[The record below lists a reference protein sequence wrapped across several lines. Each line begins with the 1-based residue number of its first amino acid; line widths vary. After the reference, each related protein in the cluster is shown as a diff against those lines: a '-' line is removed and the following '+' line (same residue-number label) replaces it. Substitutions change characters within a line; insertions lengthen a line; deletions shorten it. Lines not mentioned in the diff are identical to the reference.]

1 MRSIYSNAVE
11 VLVYVNETR
20 SGVLVMACLEMIKKA
35 AENQPQW
42 SVLPHNINQQKL
54 GRMNWNA
61 VHELFTQ
68 AVFRRSWVIQEI
80 VLGND
85 ITICYRMARLKI
97 EHINAAITALHSN
110 HARPSNS
117 SLGHQVWTAEAQEA
131 FNGGFQQL
139 FNLAL
144 VKARWVEGS
153 AELFIEVLRRFRGA
167 KATDQRDKV
176 YALLSLAPERYQAGL
191 MPDYSAT
198 NTVADVYKRV
208 ARLAADSSEIGL
220 LLSSAG
226 GPHEISGLPSWV
238 PDWSRESVRVID
250 SGLHHCSGSH
260 RWLPNV
266 EQPPDPNKLTVRGA
280 IVDKITKACPRWTPK
295 GDQPFPDLSLS
306 DVGNVE
312 AALLIVHHITRAAY
326 DLEDRCGRYPIGDD
340 FSTAIWQTLTC
351 GLGWGAHRRATYADR
366 VHYDAF
372 LARYK
377 DVLEEIQSRGGRS
390 VPMILDGSIA
400 RNEEEILQALEG
412 IQAQNLQR
420 YSQKPENDETPQEE
434 QVRSRLEEQLYPF
447 FNMVMLCQSGRR
459 TCVTHNFYLGIVP
472 AEAEEGDV
480 IAIFFGIGVP
490 FVLRPI
496 GRSEFMFIGH
506 CYVHGIMDG
515 ELTELKNNLGDI
527 KVRSAE
533 NVNITLI

>member
-20 SGVLVMACLEMIKKA
+20 SGVLVMACLELIKKA

-85 ITICYRMARLKI
+85 ITVCYRMARLKI

-131 FNGGFQQL
+131 FNGGVQQL

-153 AELFIEVLRRFRGA
+153 AELFIEALRRFRGA

-208 ARLAADSSEIGL
+208 ARLTADSSEIGL
-220 LLSSAG
+220 LL
-226 GPHEISGLPSWV
+226 E
-238 PDWSRESVRVID
+238 
-250 SGLHHCSGSH
+250 
-260 RWLPNV
+260 RW
-266 EQPPDPNKLTVRGA
+266 
-280 IVDKITKACPRWTPK
+280 
-295 GDQPFPDLSLS
+295 
-306 DVGNVE
+306 
-312 AALLIVHHITRAAY
+312 
-326 DLEDRCGRYPIGDD
+326 
-340 FSTAIWQTLTC
+340 
-351 GLGWGAHRRATYADR
+351 
-366 VHYDAF
+366 
-372 LARYK
+372 
-377 DVLEEIQSRGGRS
+377 
-390 VPMILDGSIA
+390 
-400 RNEEEILQALEG
+400 
-412 IQAQNLQR
+412 
-420 YSQKPENDETPQEE
+420 
-434 QVRSRLEEQLYPF
+434 
-447 FNMVMLCQSGRR
+447 
-459 TCVTHNFYLGIVP
+459 
-472 AEAEEGDV
+472 
-480 IAIFFGIGVP
+480 
-490 FVLRPI
+490 
-496 GRSEFMFIGH
+496 
-506 CYVHGIMDG
+506 
-515 ELTELKNNLGDI
+515 
-527 KVRSAE
+527 RSA
-533 NVNITLI
+533 